1 MTIYQAHARGA
12 ASEYYAA
19 AALAEA
25 GWWVA
30 KTGGQH
36 CPFDLVAV
44 QMNGTPKIAL
54 LDVKTMPK
62 GARPRHLTAIQ
73 RTLGVKII
81 YVDLDTGGVSI
92 SAAIAQTGD
101 HSNPLKRKS

>member
-1 MTIYQAHARGA
+1 MTIYRAHARGA
-12 ASEYYAA
+12 ASEFYAA

-44 QMNGTPKIAL
+44 QINGTPKIVL

-62 GARPRHLTAIQ
+62 GARPRHRSGIQ
-73 RTLGVKII
+73 KILGVKII

-92 SAAIAQTGD
+92 SAAAAATGD
-101 HSNPLKRKS
+101 HANPLQR

>member
-1 MTIYQAHARGA
+1 MTIYRAHARGA

-44 QMNGTPKIAL
+44 QINGKPKIVL

-62 GARPRHLTAIQ
+62 GARPRHLTTIQ
-73 RTLGVKII
+73 KSLGVKII

-92 SAAIAQTGD
+92 SAAIAASGNHTD
-101 HSNPLKRKS
+101 PLKR